1 MSKRI
6 SRLSSVQK
14 LFITYGFCGIAASLA
29 HPITPNLINNLN
41 MPSYM
46 FGVAFASMSLTNFL
60 ISPFWGNINNFFSPR
75 KILALAMIGYSLG
88 QGIFGLGSSQLT
100 IVLGRMIAGIF
111 ISAMNVSAVYYT
123 MKMSSKEDMS
133 KNITKTITIFS
144 VCGTIGYLIGGV
156 IGSIN
161 IQYTVVLQCV
171 LLLISGILFYTY
183 LDEVEL
189 SKVECLKSIVKDSN
203 PIQSFFKVKDFINI
217 KILLLFISMF
227 FVSFASTSLTQN
239 FQYYLQTE
247 LALSSSIGGLTRSIV
262 GLLSILANFYITIK
276 IVNGRKVEKA
286 ITIVLSTLIINIV
299 VLYFFKDV
307 SLMFSMIG
315 VIALVIDTIQVSL
328 YQDRNANYADEDNRG
343 VMIGMHNSIKSLG
356 MIGGSLISSI
366 VYGFSPFMPFIM
378 ALILYLFALVFNI
391 INERRL
397 KYE

>member
-60 ISPFWGNINNFFSPR
+60 ISPFWGNVNNFFSPR

-88 QGIFGLGSSQLT
+88 QAIFGLGSSQLT
-100 IVLGRMIAGIF
+100 IVLGRMIAGLF
-111 ISAMNVSAVYYT
+111 ISAMNVSAIYYT

-144 VCGTIGYLIGGV
+144 VCGTIGYLIGGL

-161 IQYTVVLQCV
+161 IKYTVILQCV
-171 LLLISGILFYTY
+171 LLLVSGLLFYTY
-183 LDEVEL
+183 LDEVG
-189 SKVECLKSIVKDSN
+189 VVKSSSIKNIINDSN
-203 PIQSFFKVKDFINI
+203 PVQAFFKVKDFINI

-239 FQYYLQTE
+239 FQYYLQTH
-247 LALSSSIGGLTRSIV
+247 LALSSSIGGLSRSIV

-276 IVNGRKVEKA
+276 IVNGKNVEKA
-286 ITIVLSTLIINIV
+286 ITIVLSVLIINIMI
-299 VLYFFKDV
+299 LYLFKEV
-307 SLMFSMIG
+307 SIMFSMIG

-328 YQDRNANYADEDNRG
+328 YQDRNANYAKEDNRG
-343 VMIGMHNSIKSLG
+343 VMVGMHNSIKSLG

-366 VYGFSPFMPFIM
+366 VYGFDPFMPFIM
-378 ALILYLFALVFNI
+378 ALSFYLLALIFNL
-391 INERRL
+391 INEKRL
-397 KYE
+397 SK